1 MRNGL
6 GNSRLIGDR
15 SLFRCQAPPLVSG
28 RLLLVVNTTFSGV
41 ARLDALASV
50 VVVNPAP

>member
-1 MRNGL
+1 MAFRAL
-6 GNSRLIGDR
+6 HLDSRKR
-15 SLFRCQAPPLVSG
+15 RAVVS
-28 RLLLVVNTTFSGV
+28 TTFSGV

>member
-1 MRNGL
+1 MAVRALDL
-6 GNSRLIGDR
+6 GSRKPV
-15 SLFRCQAPPLVSG
+15 AVVS
-28 RLLLVVNTTFSGV
+28 TTFGGV